1 MEDGLK
7 AESISQAKVTPW
19 IGASVCKELNSV
31 NNLDE
36 LGSRFLPEASKEEG
50 SLAIKS
56 LNRESC
62 HTNLQNRELSSGH
75 CFKPL
80 FVVTCDTVRENES
93 RDLNSFL
100 HSNSQKKKD

>member
-1 MEDGLK
+1 MLCAWD
-7 AESISQAKVTPW
+7 
-19 IGASVCKELNSV
+19 

-80 FVVTCDTVRENES
+80 FVVTCDTVRENEKEMDS
-93 RDLNSFL
+93 DLRSYLYSHVHGSF
-100 HSNSQKKKD
+100 SQ